1 MLNSKYVGEYLRPT
15 VFCFLVRKSK
25 KMTNGTVV
33 STVGCKKW
41 GIGTAP
47 RISTQFGVGSQGRER
62 APNCVENV
70 EQYQFPFFYNPT
82 T

>member
-15 VFCFLVRKSK
+15 GFCFRTKIKK
-25 KMTNGTVV
+25 KMRNGTVV

-47 RISTQFGVGSQGRER
+47 RISTQFGVGSQGCER
-62 APNCVENV
+62 APNCV
-70 EQYQFPFFYNPT
+70 
-82 T
+82 